1 MEAELD
7 FVNKVNLEKNL
18 IEEDVCKSV
27 QFLDNKLKDSS
38 NELIADQDVFIHN
51 FVQNSEIEATRILEG
66 VNEVGNA
73 ELASVAGITE
83 VQNSQVELARIL
95 DGDKEVVNAES
106 ASATG
111 ITEVQNSNFE
121 FIAAQ
126 IQVIEEDAV
135 AANSGSEPYVDIP
148 SAYNVEFGVTEVPLD
163 GAGENVTE
171 FVTLPSEAEVSGSV
185 NSEEGNRPEFQLK
198 QHDYFGYDGSV
209 HQVNVIALSKL
220 TCLLLPHGNRNLLQ
234 PKSIWNADGTPED
247 FSLVEH
253 ILLLEPLEVDI
264 FRGITLPDAPSFRQ
278 VFGGHSLLCGIDHF
292 PSPYYLLVF
301 LHVSS
306 VSLGLLLFLCCG
318 LLFPMLGEFSC
329 LCPFGSAAGCLVP
342 RMAAWLCG
350 FSAWFLQLFFS
361 VFAVPFGD

>member
-171 FVTLPSEAEVSGSV
+171 FVTLPSEV
-185 NSEEGNRPEFQLK
+185 NLNFKKAVLAK
-198 QHDYFGYDGSV
+198 
-209 HQVNVIALSKL
+209 
-220 TCLLLPHGNRNLLQ
+220 
-234 PKSIWNADGTPED
+234 
-247 FSLVEH
+247 
-253 ILLLEPLEVDI
+253 
-264 FRGITLPDAPSFRQ
+264 GITSSIDYSSASKHKLFKELQTLGPAEDYPRRRKANL
-278 VFGGHSLLCGIDHF
+278 SLKIKKRGF
-292 PSPYYLLVF
+292 
-301 LHVSS
+301 
-306 VSLGLLLFLCCG
+306 
-318 LLFPMLGEFSC
+318 
-329 LCPFGSAAGCLVP
+329 CPFAL
-342 RMAAWLCG
+342 
-350 FSAWFLQLFFS
+350 
-361 VFAVPFGD
+361 